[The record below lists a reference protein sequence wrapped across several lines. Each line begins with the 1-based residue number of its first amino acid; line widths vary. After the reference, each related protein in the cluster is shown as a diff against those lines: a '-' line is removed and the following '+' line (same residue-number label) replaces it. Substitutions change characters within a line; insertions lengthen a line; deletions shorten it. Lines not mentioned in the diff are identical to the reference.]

1 MIATIVE
8 QFSAHWIKSNSEP
21 IVDADAAYVISYA
34 VIILNTDQHNKNHN
48 NTPMTVMIFVVL
60 IRVQHDH
67 SIGNHIRCICIH
79 NRLTVA
85 LNPMCRKLFSQA
97 TLPLR
102 DVLISLF
109 EKRNLCFI

>member
-48 NTPMTVMIFVVL
+48 ITPTTVMIFVVL

-67 SIGNHIRCICIH
+67 SI
-79 NRLTVA
+79 
-85 LNPMCRKLFSQA
+85 
-97 TLPLR
+97 
-102 DVLISLF
+102 
-109 EKRNLCFI
+109 